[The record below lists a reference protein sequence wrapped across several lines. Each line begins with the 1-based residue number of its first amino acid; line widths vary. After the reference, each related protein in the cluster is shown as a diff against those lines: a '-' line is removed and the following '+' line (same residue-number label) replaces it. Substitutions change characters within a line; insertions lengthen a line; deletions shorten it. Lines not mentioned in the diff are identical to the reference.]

1 MPAPAPV
8 KIENAR
14 AFDSD
19 ASALQ
24 PESTMTA
31 REFLG
36 LRPTHNPHRW
46 VLPVERGIC
55 VRHAG
60 FLFGGCGLGAA
71 VTALEATTG
80 RQLVWATAQ
89 YLSYA
94 RPPEILD
101 LDVTIPIS
109 GHRSSQARATGHVGD
124 REIFTVNASLGWRPL
139 DVQGEWEVRPAVPP
153 PEDCPVAPAVDGTAG
168 TIHSRVELRVAR
180 GRYGADKDGT
190 PSEDGHS
197 ALWVRIPEGLET
209 SAAALAIIADWMPSG
224 ISHALGRWAGGNS
237 LDNTIRIVDVVPSQ
251 WILCDIHVLGIRHGF
266 GHGVIHLWSD
276 QGPLLA
282 TGSQSFIV
290 RLMD

>member
-1 MPAPAPV
+1 M
-8 KIENAR
+8 
-14 AFDSD
+14 
-19 ASALQ
+19 
-24 PESTMTA
+24 
-31 REFLG
+31 
-36 LRPTHNPHRW
+36 
-46 VLPVERGIC
+46 
-55 VRHAG
+55 
-60 FLFGGCGLGAA
+60 
-71 VTALEATTG
+71 
-80 RQLVWATAQ
+80 
-89 YLSYA
+89 
-94 RPPEILD
+94 
-101 LDVTIPIS
+101 
-109 GHRSSQARATGHVGD
+109 
-124 REIFTVNASLGWRPL
+124 
-139 DVQGEWEVRPAVPP
+139 QGEWAVRPAVPP